1 MNTIHTKVGGQR
13 RFRMGIAA
21 LVSAL
26 AVVGGTSVVAATPAS
41 ANETVTNDISAQPA
55 EGSMSD
61 FSYANTVQMGRNIVA
76 TADFVMPQSPITFSW
91 SDSTTGLSGTVPP
104 VSSPSPGDEQATA
117 TITGIP
123 ASECGRTLKVEASG
137 QFEVLS
143 DIGQSIGFQQA
154 SGFVYYTE
162 DCGPAVWTTSNSSGS
177 VTGFAGDGFTP
188 GGQVAVS
195 GTGPSLLPSLHCVF
209 TVHGPSCTAA
219 PWGESV
225 SATTQSN
232 GLRCSAFP
240 FRCVSYVV
248 RAGGQ
253 ISGTFPKPIPGCDT
267 SPDNFT
273 AVDLSTD
280 VSASG
285 VAGTAGC
292 LR

>member
-1 MNTIHTKVGGQR
+1 MNTIQKKGGGQR
-13 RFRMGIAA
+13 LFRMGIAA

-26 AVVGGTSVVAATPAS
+26 AVVGGTSVVVATPAS
-41 ANETVTNDISAQPA
+41 ASGPATNDIWAQPA
-55 EGSMSD
+55 EGSTSD
-61 FSYANTVQMGRNIVA
+61 FSYANAVQMGRNIVA
-76 TADFVMPQSPITFSW
+76 TADWVMPQSPVTFSW
-91 SDSTTGLSGTVPP
+91 SDSTTGLSGTMPP

-117 TITGIP
+117 MITGIP
-123 ASECGRTLKVEASG
+123 ASECGRTLRVEASG

-143 DIGQSIGFQQA
+143 DIGLSMGFQQA
-154 SGFVYYTE
+154 SGFVNYTE
-162 DCGPAVWTTSNSSGS
+162 DCGPEVWTTSTSNGS
-177 VTGFAGDGFTP
+177 ATGFAGDGFTP

-195 GTGPSLLPSLHCVF
+195 GTGPSLLPSLHCVPSI
-209 TVHGPSCTAA
+209 HGLYCTAV

-225 SATTQSN
+225 TATTQTS
-232 GLRCSAFP
+232 GLYCSTSPLRC
-240 FRCVSYVV
+240 FRYVV
-248 RAGGQ
+248 RGGGQ

-267 SPDNFT
+267 RPDNFT